1 VSVFALLDLAY
12 QCGAEVYFDELR
24 VPYAGRLVRRWAVS
38 RGYRL
43 EVTHYFGRQVFDVL
57 RVCPDGYSSLA
68 IVSLAPAERPWR
80 PADMED
86 ECI

>member
-1 VSVFALLDLAY
+1 MSVFALLDLAY

-24 VPYAGRLVRRWAVS
+24 VPYAGRSVRQWAVA

-43 EVTHYFGRQVFDVL
+43 EVTHYFGRDWYDVL
-57 RVCPDGYSSLA
+57 RVFPDGYSSLA

-80 PADMED
+80 PADME
-86 ECI
+86 EACP